1 MNRCGWIFCAAA
13 LWALLAGASL
23 ASGQTLELRW
33 KKDFPKSVSWYVRTS
48 PGILIVKSGNSL
60 TALDGRDG
68 QQLWELSDV
77 RTSEVAF
84 SDIPEALHRGLNLLE
99 VPGLGVLLLN
109 RVKLPSN
116 SERRLVAL
124 NLMTGER
131 LWDAAPVDEL
141 TTVIPLYGSGQIVVV
156 SRRIQK
162 KTRAAELAA
171 SAFALEWG
179 MLVASAI
186 PAPYRFELERLD
198 FATGKVQWSV
208 EYPRTFTAG
217 VTSVKAFGEYLF
229 VYIGNRVLGSV
240 DLASGKLLW
249 EDGAKH
255 FGYGRLSLPL
265 QMANGRLIYATMD
278 VQAVD
283 PGTKAVGWRIEKLGK
298 VSGIFVHDGMVVA
311 IGEKRMA
318 AVDSATGVERWRKK
332 TYGPTTNLIWDKG
345 SDAILYADWRG
356 LHSVERTSG
365 KALLDARLRMEYQP
379 YLLRMAAPES
389 VLIIAYH
396 ESSCVSLKTGKR
408 LFTEG
413 ELSGLFRGEAFLD
426 QWPMPEDGQGLQRM
440 VSAPSGDAEWETIR
454 KKTLLSAEMLKNMEE
469 SLSKPEELMD
479 VYQTESVEGAPKV
492 KIWWVDG
499 QTNRQMEIR
508 PAAAQHDVSLPFG
521 NVYAVRDKML
531 WAAKIKL
538 N

>member
-1 MNRCGWIFCAAA
+1 MNRCGWIFCAGT
-13 LWALLAGASL
+13 LWALLAGASR

-48 PGILIVKSGNSL
+48 PGILIVKSGNNL

-68 QQLWELSDV
+68 RQLWELSDV

-84 SDIPEALHRGLNLLE
+84 SDIPEALHRGLNVLE

-109 RVKLPSN
+109 KVKLPSN
-116 SERRLVAL
+116 SDRRLVAL
-124 NLMTGER
+124 NLMTGEQ
-131 LWDAAPVDEL
+131 LWDAAPVGEL
-141 TTVIPLYGSGQIVVV
+141 MTVIPLYDSGQIVVV

-162 KTRAAELAA
+162 RTRATELAMSALGGEWGLLAA
-171 SAFALEWG
+171 SA
-179 MLVASAI
+179 I
-186 PAPYRFELERLD
+186 PVPYRFELERLD
-198 FATGKVQWSV
+198 LLTGKVQWSV
-208 EYPRTFTAG
+208 EYPRTFTPGA
-217 VTSVKAFGEYLF
+217 TSVKAFGEYLF
-229 VYIGNRVLGSV
+229 VYMGNRVLGCV
-240 DLASGKLLW
+240 DLSSGKLLW

-265 QMANGRLIYATMD
+265 QMANGRLIYATRD

-283 PGTKAVGWRIEKLGK
+283 PGTKAVGWSIEELGK
-298 VSGIFVHDGMVVA
+298 VTGIFVHDGMVVA

-318 AVDSATGVERWRKK
+318 AVDSVTGVERWRRRI
-332 TYGPTTNLIWDKG
+332 YGPATNLIWDKG
-345 SDAILYADWRG
+345 SDAILYADWKG
-356 LHSVERTSG
+356 MHSVDRSSG
-365 KALLDARLRMEYQP
+365 KALLDVRLRMESQP
-379 YLLRMAAPES
+379 YLLRMAGPES

-396 ESSCVSLKTGKR
+396 ESSCVSLKTRKK
-408 LFTEG
+408 LFAEG

-440 VSAPSGDAEWETIR
+440 VSAPSGNAEWETIR
-454 KKTLLSAEMLKNMEE
+454 KRTLLSAEMLKNMEE
-469 SLSKPEELMD
+469 SLSKPEELVD
-479 VYQTESVEGAPKV
+479 VYQTGSVEGVPKV

-499 QTNRQMEIR
+499 QTNREMEIH